1 MSGFLRTAAFILA
14 GLCILLVSAGIA
26 TLIGLRSSGDLS
38 PEKLRK
44 FVLTEE
50 EQAWLK
56 KMSSRPAEP
65 PEHKSEIEPPPGGV
79 TEDELL
85 TRIAERANADR
96 ATQVIEDLRRRRLAL
111 DERQAWID
119 QQHAE
124 LALAKG
130 DLEHLR
136 RQLDA
141 SRQETQEERR
151 RLDEDRAQWASA
163 QVQNTAAVQQL
174 GEAEQVRY
182 QQQAKLYEQ
191 MKDAAWQSLKRFEPR
206 EIAKYL
212 ALMEQKKAAKLL
224 TVAELD
230 KSVAEGFTTAIH
242 RELLKL
248 SLARKSP
255 DQIQRLAT
263 LYAFMKGP
271 DVVAYLK
278 DSSPEEVADILIAMG
293 ESATKKR
300 AEILEALRAVDADKA
315 LDVQRQILKRM
326 PSSAAGTTAAAAAP

>member
-26 TLIGLRSSGDLS
+26 TLIGLRSAGDLS

-56 KMSSRPAEP
+56 KMNSRPAEP
-65 PEHKSEIEPPPGGV
+65 PEHKSEAEPPPGGV

-151 RLDEDRAQWASA
+151 RLDDDRAQWASA

-224 TVAELD
+224 TVAEND
-230 KSVAEGFTTAIH
+230 KSVPEGFTTAIH

-248 SLARKSP
+248 SLERKSP
-255 DQIQRLAT
+255 DQVQRLAT

-278 DSSPEEVADILIAMG
+278 DSSPEEVADILVAMG
-293 ESATKKR
+293 ASATKKR
-300 AEILEALRAVDADKA
+300 AEILEALRTVDADKA
-315 LDVQRQILKRM
+315 IDVQRQLLKRM
-326 PSSAAGTTAAAAAP
+326 PPAAAAGGAAP

>member
-1 MSGFLRTAAFILA
+1 MNGFLRTAAFILA

-26 TLIGLRSSGDLS
+26 TLIGLRTAGDLS

-50 EQAWLK
+50 EQAWLR
-56 KMSSRPAEP
+56 KMNSRPPESPAHKAE
-65 PEHKSEIEPPPGGV
+65 SEPPPGGV

-124 LALAKG
+124 LSLAKG

-141 SRQETQEERR
+141 SRQETQDERR
-151 RLDEDRAQWASA
+151 RLDEERAQWASA

-224 TVAELD
+224 TIAEQD
-230 KSVAEGFTTAIH
+230 KSVPEGFTTAIH

-248 SLARKSP
+248 NLERRSP

-271 DVVAYLK
+271 EVAGYLK
-278 DSSPEEVADILIAMG
+278 DSAPEEIADILIAMG
-293 ESATKKR
+293 EGATKKR
-300 AEILEALRAVDADKA
+300 AAVLEALRAVDADRA
-315 LDVQRQILKRM
+315 LDVQRQLLKRM
-326 PSSAAGTTAAAAAP
+326 PSPATPGAAP